1 MNLNNLTLEQL
12 AKLACNFNGQKGTVK
27 QIERLVKFY
36 RNKQSLINFLKPR
49 I

>member
-12 AKLACNFNGQKGTVK
+12 AKLACNYNGQKGTAK

-36 RNKQSLINFLKPR
+36 KNKESLINFLSPR